1 MAAAGSSGEV
11 PEEGDDVTVRSRTIV
26 EYDESWTEPAGKGKV
41 ASATALSPMQA
52 VMVQMQ
58 RLADIDDSI
67 GKRSEAQQKT
77 LDKVV
82 SMYDRMQRVSLE
94 KFGRMIQPG
103 DEGWRA
109 QDAMP
114 EEVSNTI

>member
-11 PEEGDDVTVRSRTIV
+11 PEESDDVTVRSRTIV

-58 RLADIDDSI
+58 RLADIDESI

-82 SMYDRMQRVSLE
+82 NMYERMQKASLE
-94 KFGRMIQPG
+94 KFGRMLQPG

-109 QDAMP
+109 NDPMP
-114 EEVSNTI
+114 EEVCNTK